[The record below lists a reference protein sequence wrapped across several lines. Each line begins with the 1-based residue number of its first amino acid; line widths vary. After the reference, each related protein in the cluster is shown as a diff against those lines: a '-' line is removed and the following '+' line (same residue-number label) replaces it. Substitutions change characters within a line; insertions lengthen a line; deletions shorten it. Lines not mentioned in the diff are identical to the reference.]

1 MAIFNKVHEKL
12 VFNRRVN
19 VIASHFLKLIPQN
32 AYVLDVGC
40 GSGLIDKLIMNH
52 RPDIKIVG
60 IDVLLRPKTHIKVTP
75 FDGKSIPF
83 KAKTFDAVIFID
95 VLHHID
101 QPFDTLKEARRVSK
115 GLILIKDHAM
125 DGFLAKATLTFMDWV
140 GNAHHGVRLPY
151 NYWSNAQWKS
161 NFEKLNLVIDVWI
174 SKLSLY
180 PKPASC
186 LFDRKLHFVA
196 KLKF

>member
-1 MAIFNKVHEKL
+1 MAILNKVHEKL

-19 VIASHFLKLIPQN
+19 VIASQFIKLIPQN

-60 IDVLLRPKTHIKVTP
+60 IDVLLRPETHIKVTL

-83 KAKTFDAVIFID
+83 KAKTFDAMIFID

-101 QPFDTLKEARRVSK
+101 QPFDTLKEAKRVSK

-151 NYWSNAQWKS
+151 NYWSNMQWKS

-180 PKPASC
+180 PKPASW

>member
-1 MAIFNKVHEKL
+1 MAILNKVHEKL

-19 VIASHFLKLIPQN
+19 VIASQFIKLIPQN

-60 IDVLLRPKTHIKVTP
+60 IDVLLRPETHINVTP

-101 QPFDTLKEARRVSK
+101 QPFNTLKEAKRVSK

-151 NYWSNAQWKS
+151 NYWSNMQWKS
-161 NFEKLNLVIDVWI
+161 NLKKLNLVIDLWI

-180 PKPASC
+180 PRPASW

>member
-1 MAIFNKVHEKL
+1 MAIFNKIHQKL

-19 VIASHFLKLIPQN
+19 VIASQFIKLIPQN

-60 IDVLLRPKTHIKVTP
+60 IDVLLRPETYIEVTP

-83 KAKTFDAVIFID
+83 EDKTFDAVIFID

-101 QPFDTLKEARRVSK
+101 QPFDSLTEAKRVSK
-115 GLILIKDHAM
+115 GLILIKDHVM
-125 DGFLAKATLTFMDWV
+125 DGFLAKATLIFMDWV

-151 NYWSNAQWKS
+151 NYWSNKQWKS

-180 PKPASC
+180 PKPASW

>member
-1 MAIFNKVHEKL
+1 MAILNKVHEKL

-19 VIASHFLKLIPQN
+19 VIASQFIKLIPQN

-60 IDVLLRPKTHIKVTP
+60 IDVLLRPETHIKVTP

-101 QPFDTLKEARRVSK
+101 QPFNTLKEAKRVSK

-151 NYWSNAQWKS
+151 NYWSNMQWKS
-161 NFEKLNLVIDVWI
+161 NLKKLNLVIDLWI

-180 PKPASC
+180 PRPASW

>member
-1 MAIFNKVHEKL
+1 MAIFNKIHEKL

-19 VIASHFLKLIPQN
+19 VIANQFIKLIPQN

-60 IDVLLRPKTHIKVTP
+60 IDVLVRPETHIKVTS
-75 FDGKSIPF
+75 FDGKLIPF

-101 QPFDTLKEARRVSK
+101 QPFDALKEAKRVSK
-115 GLILIKDHAM
+115 GLILIKDHTM

-151 NYWSNAQWKS
+151 NYWSNIEWKS
-161 NFEKLNLVIDVWI
+161 NFKKLNLVTDVWI

-180 PKPASC
+180 PKPASW
-186 LFDRKLHFVA
+186 LFDRTLHFVA

>member
-101 QPFDTLKEARRVSK
+101 QPFDTLKEAKRVSK

-161 NFEKLNLVIDVWI
+161 NFEKLNLVIDIWI

-180 PKPASC
+180 PKPASW